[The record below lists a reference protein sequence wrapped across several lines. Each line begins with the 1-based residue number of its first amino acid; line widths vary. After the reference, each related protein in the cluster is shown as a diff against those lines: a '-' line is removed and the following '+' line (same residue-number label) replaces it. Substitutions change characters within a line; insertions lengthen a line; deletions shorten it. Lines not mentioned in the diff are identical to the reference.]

1 MMWDRYDNGS
11 GMFPGWFW
19 VIFVII
25 AIVVALI
32 IALVIF
38 TIIKLVKTNDKKNI
52 SISHNALS
60 ILNERL
66 AKGEINIEEYTKLK
80 NTLIK

>member
-1 MMWDRYDNGS
+1 MMWNRYDNGS
-11 GMFPGWFW
+11 GMMDGWFL
-19 VIFVII
+19 VIFIII

-52 SISHNALS
+52 SNNNNALS